1 MLRPALLTAFIL
13 AATALP
19 GCWGQSISASIA
31 KPKVGYVRV
40 NEPVVLNFSQKIDA
54 KSVKLALN
62 PATDFTIDVKDKK
75 VLVTP
80 SAGWHPAQTYE
91 LSVKSAS
98 SPPPPLW
105 MSSGTGKFTPQPR
118 VGIAGYLVDG

>member
-62 PATDFTIDVKDKK
+62 PTTDFTIDVKDKK

-80 SAGWHPAQTYE
+80 KAGWHPAVVAYSMFGCRARCRPGSCGSMPSTW
-91 LSVKSAS
+91 L
-98 SPPPPLW
+98 
-105 MSSGTGKFTPQPR
+105 F
-118 VGIAGYLVDG
+118 